1 MLKLKFLDIGLGT
14 STFIKTDNDLNIIF
28 DCGQNSET
36 GKNAFDELN
45 GETLN
50 YLILTH
56 PHKDHIE
63 AIISEN
69 YTKPEQMT
77 KNNSIPKNLIDKQI
91 NNANNDYDK
100 KIFRKY
106 KELNEEYIHNV
117 NPSISY
123 INPDNNGN
131 VKMIFFIPSHIVSD
145 ELNDYSIATYLSYEG
160 YKILLMGDNTL
171 NNIDELLDDEKF
183 KAKIKNVDILL
194 APHHGRESCYSQELM
209 NHVNPKITI
218 ISDKP
223 EDNNESASSKYSH
236 YSRGMLII
244 KNGKTEFRS
253 CITTR
258 NDGNITVTIDNKN
271 LSICCIK

>member
-14 STFIKTDNDLNIIF
+14 STFIKTDNNLNIIF
-28 DCGQNSET
+28 DCGQNNET

-45 GETLN
+45 GESLN

-63 AIISEN
+63 ALISKN
-69 YTKPEQMT
+69 YAKPEQIT
-77 KNNSIPKNLIDKQI
+77 KNNSIPKNLIEKQI
-91 NNANNDYDK
+91 SNANNDYDE

-106 KELNEEYIHNV
+106 KELNDTYCHDV
-117 NPSISY
+117 DQSISY
-123 INPDNNGN
+123 LNPDNNGN
-131 VKMIFFIPSHIVSD
+131 VEMIFFIPPNIVSD
-145 ELNDYSIATYLSYEG
+145 ELNDYSIAAYLSYEG

-171 NNIDELLDDEKF
+171 DNIDKLLEDQEF
-183 KAKIKNVDILL
+183 KAKIKNVDVLL

-209 NHVNPKITI
+209 EHVNPKITI

-223 EDNNESASSKYSH
+223 EDDNESASNKYSAN
-236 YSRGMLII
+236 SRGMTIDI
-244 KNGKTEFRS
+244 NGKSKFRS

-258 NDGNITVTIDNKN
+258 NDGDITVTIDNNN
-271 LSICCIK
+271 LSITCVK